1 MPTRVSSGA
10 RRTRRKAQGSALP
23 SLQSAVAQLARS
35 VVMGVSL
42 ALWVFFLMVGDED
55 VQALLFGSVWDL
67 ARASAPV
74 ITVGLS
80 WNADVGLFRR

>member
-1 MPTRVSSGA
+1 MPTWVSSGA

-35 VVMGVSL
+35 VVMGVSS

-55 VQALLFGSVWDL
+55 VQALLFGSVWD
-67 ARASAPV
+67 ADEAVS
-74 ITVGLS
+74 GL
-80 WNADVGLFRR
+80 V